1 MQDPHR
7 FNTKAWLLWTAGFL
21 AFPIA
26 GVLATALVGRIDDVG
41 SALIGGMVVG
51 AVIGTGQWL
60 VARRLLDAQTWI
72 PATALAM
79 GIGLLVG
86 AWVVGYGTSLG
97 ELALMGFITGIPLGA
112 AQAYLL
118 RDRVANAWVWAAA
131 MPLLWALGWT
141 VTTAGGIDV
150 DRQYAVFGAYG
161 AITFMALSGVLLDR
175 LRAATP
181 SRPAPQPGP
190 PTAIA
195 SSHPQQGGVLAS
207 AGPGVAATRAN
218 RVRRCQP
225 RPAQQRK
232 RRCHG

>member
-1 MQDPHR
+1 MEDQHR
-7 FNTKAWLLWTAGFL
+7 FNVKAWLLWTAGFL

-26 GVLATALVGRIDDVG
+26 GILAEALTGRINDVG
-41 SALIGGMVVG
+41 SALVGGMVAG

-79 GIGLLVG
+79 GIGLAVG

-97 ELALMGFITGIPLGA
+97 ELVLMGAITGIPLGV

-141 VTTAGGIDV
+141 VSTFIGVSV
-150 DRQYAVFGAYG
+150 DNQFAVFGASG

-181 SRPAPQPGP
+181 AASTLDPARHQA
-190 PTAIA
+190 TA
-195 SSHPQQGGVLAS
+195 H
-207 AGPGVAATRAN
+207 
-218 RVRRCQP
+218 
-225 RPAQQRK
+225 
-232 RRCHG
+232 

>member
-1 MQDPHR
+1 MQDPRR
-7 FNTKAWLLWTAGFL
+7 FNLKAWLLWTAGFL

-26 GVLATALVGRIDDVG
+26 GILAEALTGRINDFS
-41 SALIGGMVVG
+41 SALLGGMVAG

-72 PATALAM
+72 PATAVAM
-79 GIGLLVG
+79 GIGLGVG
-86 AWVVGYGTSLG
+86 AWTVGYGTSLG
-97 ELALMGFITGIPLGA
+97 ELALMGAITGIALGV

-118 RDRVANAWVWAAA
+118 RDRVANAWMWAAA

-141 VTTAGGIDV
+141 VSTFIGVSV
-150 DRQYAVFGAYG
+150 DNQFAVFGASG

-181 SRPAPQPGP
+181 SAQPGP

-195 SSHPQQGGVLAS
+195 
-207 AGPGVAATRAN
+207 
-218 RVRRCQP
+218 
-225 RPAQQRK
+225 
-232 RRCHG
+232 

>member
-1 MQDPHR
+1 MEDQHR

-26 GVLATALVGRIDDVG
+26 GILAQAAGRINDAG
-41 SALIGGMVVG
+41 SALIGGLVAG

-60 VARRLLDAQTWI
+60 VARRLLDAKTWI
-72 PATALAM
+72 PATAVAM
-79 GIGLLVG
+79 GIGLGVG
-86 AWVVGYGTSLG
+86 AWVVGYGTSLS

-118 RDRVANAWVWAAA
+118 RDRLANAWVWGAA

-150 DRQYAVFGAYG
+150 DRQFAVFGAYG

-175 LRAATP
+175 LRAAT
-181 SRPAPQPGP
+181 SPATQP
-190 PTAIA
+190 
-195 SSHPQQGGVLAS
+195 LD
-207 AGPGVAATRAN
+207 
-218 RVRRCQP
+218 
-225 RPAQQRK
+225 PARNKVMAQ
-232 RRCHG
+232 

>member
-1 MQDPHR
+1 MEDPRR
-7 FNTKAWLLWTAGFL
+7 FNLRAWLLWTAGFL

-26 GVLATALVGRIDDVG
+26 GVLATALVGRINDAG
-41 SALIGGMVVG
+41 SALVGGMVAG

-79 GIGLLVG
+79 GIGLAVG
-86 AWVVGYGTSLG
+86 GWVVGYGTSLG
-97 ELALMGFITGIPLGA
+97 ELALMGAITGIPLGA

-118 RDRVANAWVWAAA
+118 RDRVATPWVWAAA

-150 DRQYAVFGAYG
+150 DRQFAVFGAYG

-175 LRAATP
+175 LRAATTP
-181 SRPAPQPGP
+181 AVPPLHPAPNKAMVQ
-190 PTAIA
+190 
-195 SSHPQQGGVLAS
+195 
-207 AGPGVAATRAN
+207 
-218 RVRRCQP
+218 
-225 RPAQQRK
+225 
-232 RRCHG
+232 